1 MCREVV
7 GASDDDLPDSW
18 VVMTTTAIAIEA
30 MSCRTLEIIRFGS
43 YYAAKLEG
51 FDPAAI
57 RACIRGKAYTHGGF
71 TWRLASGNPPAP
83 GRYLVRY
90 QWHNRMNGREF
101 DELVVTTWD
110 GEKFHLFS
118 GAKVAEWRF
127 L

>member
-1 MCREVV
+1 MK
-7 GASDDDLPDSW
+7 
-18 VVMTTTAIAIEA
+18 TTAIALEA

-51 FDPAAI
+51 FDTDAI
-57 RACIRGKAYTHGGF
+57 RACIRGKRYTHGGF

-83 GRYLVRY
+83 GVYLVRY
-90 QWHNRMNGREF
+90 QWRNKMTGREF
-101 DELVVTTWD
+101 DELVVRQWA
-110 GEKFHLFS
+110 GEKLHLFS

>member
-1 MCREVV
+1 MK
-7 GASDDDLPDSW
+7 
-18 VVMTTTAIAIEA
+18 TTAIAIEA
-30 MSCRTLEIIRFGS
+30 MSCRTLEVIKFGS

-90 QWHNRMNGREF
+90 QWHNRMNGRDF
-101 DELVVTTWD
+101 DEWIVREWD

-118 GAKVAEWRF
+118 GAKVVEWRF

>member
-1 MCREVV
+1 
-7 GASDDDLPDSW
+7 
-18 VVMTTTAIAIEA
+18 MTTTAIAIEA
-30 MSCRTLEIIRFGS
+30 MNCRTLEVIKFGS

-90 QWHNRMNGREF
+90 QWFNRMNGREF
-101 DELVVTTWD
+101 DELVVRQWD
-110 GEKFHLFS
+110 GGRWNIFS
-118 GAKVAEWRF
+118 GAHVVAWKF

>member
-1 MCREVV
+1 
-7 GASDDDLPDSW
+7 
-18 VVMTTTAIAIEA
+18 MTTTAIAIEA
-30 MSCRTLEIIRFGS
+30 MSCRTLEVVKFGS

-90 QWHNRMNGREF
+90 QWFNRMNGRNF
-101 DELVVTTWD
+101 DELVVRQWD
-110 GEKFHLFS
+110 GGRWNIFS
-118 GAKVAEWRF
+118 GAHVVEWKF

>member
-1 MCREVV
+1 
-7 GASDDDLPDSW
+7 
-18 VVMTTTAIAIEA
+18 MTTTAIAIEA
-30 MSCRTLEIIRFGS
+30 MNCRTLEVVKFGS

-90 QWHNRMNGREF
+90 QWFNRMNGRDF
-101 DELVVTTWD
+101 DEWVVTTWD
-110 GEKFHLFS
+110 GERFHLFS
-118 GAKVAEWRF
+118 GAHVVEWRF